1 MPGPCCRHDRIHVP
15 GDVVARH
22 GVLCRDLSG
31 VPGLRQHGETAG
43 EAIAAIEKIVR
54 EDVAAATADGW
65 IAPESLTDREYSGRF
80 VLRISPELHA
90 LLAVEATEQRVSL
103 NQWVVQ
109 KLVGR
114 TDPRGF

>member
-1 MPGPCCRHDRIHVP
+1 MTEYTYRAMWSPAAGSYVGTC
-15 GDVVARH
+15 
-22 GVLCRDLSG
+22 LEF
-31 VPGLRQHGETAG
+31 PGLRQHRETAG

-54 EDVAAATADGW
+54 EDVAAATAEGW
-65 IAPESLTDREYSGRF
+65 TAPDSLTDREYSGRF

-90 LLAVEATEQRVSL
+90 PLAVEATEQRMSL

-114 TDPRGF
+114 TGSRGF

>member
-1 MPGPCCRHDRIHVP
+1 MLLQMKEYTYRAMWSPSTKSYVGTC
-15 GDVVARH
+15 
-22 GVLCRDLSG
+22 LEF
-31 VPGLRQHGETAG
+31 PGLRRHGETAG
-43 EAIAAIEKIVR
+43 EAITAIEKMVR
-54 EDVAAATADGW
+54 EDVSAATADGW

-80 VLRISPELHA
+80 VLRVSPELHA

-114 TDPRGF
+114 TDSRSF

>member
-1 MPGPCCRHDRIHVP
+1 MTEYTYRAMWSPAAGSYVGTC
-15 GDVVARH
+15 
-22 GVLCRDLSG
+22 LEF
-31 VPGLRQHGETAG
+31 PGLRQHRETAG

-65 IAPESLTDREYSGRF
+65 TAPESLTDREYSGRF

-90 LLAVEATEQRVSL
+90 LLAVEATEQRMSL

-114 TDPRGF
+114 NDFRGF

>member
-1 MPGPCCRHDRIHVP
+1 MTEYTYRAMWSPAAGSYVGTC
-15 GDVVARH
+15 
-22 GVLCRDLSG
+22 LEF
-31 VPGLRQHGETAG
+31 PGLRQHRETAG

-54 EDVAAATADGW
+54 EDVAAAAAEGW

-80 VLRISPELHA
+80 ELHA
-90 LLAVEATEQRVSL
+90 LLAVEATEQRMSL

-114 TDPRGF
+114 TDSRGF